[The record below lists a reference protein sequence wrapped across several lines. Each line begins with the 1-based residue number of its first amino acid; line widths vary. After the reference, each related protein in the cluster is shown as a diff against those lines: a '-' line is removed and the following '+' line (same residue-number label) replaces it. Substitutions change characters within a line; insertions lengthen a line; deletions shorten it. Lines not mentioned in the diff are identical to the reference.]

1 MEQRVL
7 RAAAV
12 AALASSLFLPTPGRA
27 AGDEAAALLAKHQ
40 TYVGWHVGDGV
51 VKTLRE
57 VGGLKRKDD
66 TFSSNVTTL
75 RYGVAHRTT
84 TVDYRGLHSDD
95 GFTGSVYW
103 TSNANG
109 FTVRPIGEIAR
120 YLVDY
125 DAIFGELTG
134 SYAAEIVRHETVDGV
149 DAVLLRLTNT
159 VGFPMEV
166 DVDPSTGAYLRITID
181 PRGKY
186 EATMNVLKY
195 TTLDGKR
202 FISSWRYGQSKYTHV
217 YTSIEPNVA
226 LELDALRPPKQ
237 TATWTFGDG
246 VAKVELTRDTYPRI
260 NLDATINGVPGHFL
274 LDTGAAA
281 TAVTDSFA
289 RRVKA
294 KRLGEAGIRGI
305 GGSATAGL
313 YRVDTIGIGPSTL
326 HDVVIYSG
334 IPEDWHRSEGIDGLI
349 GFDLLGGAIVDLDFD
364 AGTMRILDPSKV
376 QPDETKGLVAHVDL
390 SERVMRIPMKLNDKV
405 DVIAT
410 LDSGNP
416 INVLFSSDLVF
427 QDHVIF
433 FVDPNQLGSTRYG
446 GGVGGYEIQRCGR
459 LQSLA
464 LGPINYRPVPAC
476 DSPSY
481 SRNEMLVGLDFMK
494 NFNYVFDYP
503 DGIVVMMPRK

>member
-40 TYVGWHVGDGV
+40 AYVGWHVGDGA

-57 VGGLKRKDD
+57 IGGLQRADG
-66 TFSSNVTTL
+66 TFSRSATTL

-84 TVDYRGLHSDD
+84 SIDGRGIHSDD

-103 TSNANG
+103 TSNENG
-109 FTVRPIGEIAR
+109 FTVRPVGEIAR

-125 DAIFGELTG
+125 DAIFGELAGT
-134 SYAAEIVRHETVDGV
+134 YAPQIVRHETVEGV
-149 DAVLLRLTNT
+149 DAVLLHLTHQ
-159 VGFPMEV
+159 VGFPMDV
-166 DVDPSTGAYLRITID
+166 DVDPATGAFLRVTID
-181 PRGKY
+181 PGGKY
-186 EATMNVLKY
+186 EETIKGLKY
-195 TTLDGKR
+195 TTVDGKR
-202 FISSWRYGQSKYTHV
+202 FISSWQYAQSRYKHV
-217 YTSIEPNVA
+217 YTSIEANIA
-226 LELDALRPPKQ
+226 LEPDALRPPKQ

-246 VAKVELTRDTYPRI
+246 VAKVKLTQDTLPRI

-274 LDTGAAA
+274 LDTGAGA

-289 RRVKA
+289 RRVGA
-294 KRLGEAGIRGI
+294 KRIGDTSISGV
-305 GGSATAGL
+305 GGSAKAGL
-313 YRVDTIGIGPSTL
+313 FRVDTIGIGPSTL
-326 HDVVIYSG
+326 HNVVIYSG
-334 IPEDWHRSEGIDGLI
+334 LSEDDFRREGVDGLI
-349 GFDLLGGAIVDLDFD
+349 GFDMLGGAIVELDLD
-364 AGTMRILDPSKV
+364 AGTLRIQDPAKV
-376 QPDETKGLVAHVDL
+376 QPDETKGMVAHVDL
-390 SERVMRIPMKLNDKV
+390 SNRTMRVPMKLNDKV

-416 INVLFSSDLVF
+416 VNVLFSTDLVF
-427 QDHVIF
+427 RDHVIF
-433 FVDPNQLGSTRYG
+433 FVDPNQYGSTRYG
-446 GGVGGYEIQRCGR
+446 GGVGGDEIEHCGK

-481 SRNEMLVGLDFMK
+481 GRNEILVGLDFMK

-503 DGIVVMMPRK
+503 DGIVVMTPRR